1 MVVELIVFDA
11 TEEGVGVDDVAN
23 VVVIVV
29 RVDPGVGAIVVVVVI
44 ALSVNIVAKFSEVE
58 SDSVSFKEVF
68 SPAVLLANDASMGH
82 IPHAP
87 RCVPQPRDVMP
98 ATVHT
103 HHW

>member
-11 TEEGVGVDDVAN
+11 TEEGVGVDDVGNVVDDVGN

-58 SDSVSFKEVF
+58 SDSVLFKEVF
-68 SPAVLLANDASMGH
+68 SPAELLANDCSSSKFLW
-82 IPHAP
+82 IRKIFSLPLSI
-87 RCVPQPRDVMP
+87 
-98 ATVHT
+98 TS
-103 HHW
+103 